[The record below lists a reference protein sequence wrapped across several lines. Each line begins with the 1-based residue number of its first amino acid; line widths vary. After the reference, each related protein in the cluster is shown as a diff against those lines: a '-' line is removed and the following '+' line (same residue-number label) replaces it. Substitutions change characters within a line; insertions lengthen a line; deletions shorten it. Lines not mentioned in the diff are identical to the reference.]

1 MHIHTAF
8 AGDGWLITRYEDAQR
23 MATDPRLSVDTKH
36 ANPTLRARLDEF
48 KFRFVDSF
56 PDHMLIVDPPEH
68 TRLRR
73 LISKQFTPSRVAA
86 LEPYIRETVEELLD
100 AAATDCPIDLVAALA
115 APLPVRVIGRL
126 LGIRTEDADFLQPLV
141 SALIELPTDSEV
153 AARLDRARAGLWDYL
168 CGVIADKRKSPDTAL
183 LSALIAAHDDDD
195 LLSDSEL
202 TAMAAV
208 LFAGGAETTAH
219 TIASGLLLLLR
230 NPEQWNN
237 LVETPRFIPSAVEEM
252 LRFES
257 PVTLGLIR
265 FATVDITIGEVT
277 IPRGDLVF
285 VGLATANHDG
295 QRFEQ
300 PEQFDVTRQENPH
313 LAFGRGVHY
322 CLGAGLARLEL
333 NTVFSVLVDRFP
345 RLQLAVEPAEVRWQS
360 AALRGPSALSVILTP
375 QIPRLTCLQKAYEHS
390 TPSPDRGTMQIGD
403 LPRGPLTHGW

>member
-1 MHIHTAF
+1 MDRQRGKGRTLNEYLDPYPYFGRLRESGRVVQIRTAF
-8 AGDGWLITRYEDAQR
+8 AGDGWLITRYADAQR
-23 MATDPRLSVDTKH
+23 LAGDPRLSVDAKH
-36 ANPTLRARLDEF
+36 AGPELRKRLEQF

-73 LISKQFTPSRVAA
+73 LISKEFTPGRVAA
-86 LEPYIRETVEELLD
+86 LKPYIRRTVDELLD
-100 AAATDCPIDLVAALA
+100 VVPVDRPIDLVATLA
-115 APLPVRVIGRL
+115 APLPVMVIARL
-126 LGIRTEDADFLQPLV
+126 LGIRREDADFLQPLV

-153 AARLDRARAGLWDYL
+153 AARIDKARAELWDYL
-168 CGVIADKRKSPDTAL
+168 SGVVADKRKSPDRAL
-183 LSALIAAHDDDD
+183 LSALITAHDEGD
-195 LLSDSEL
+195 LLSDTEL

-219 TIASGLLLLLR
+219 AIGSGVLLLQR
-230 NPEQWNN
+230 HPEQWRR
-237 LVETPRFIPSAVEEM
+237 LIERPQLIPSAVEEL

-265 FATVDITIGEVT
+265 FAAEDITIGEVT

-300 PEQFDVTRQENPH
+300 PEQFDITRQQNAH

-322 CLGAGLARLEL
+322 CLGAGLARIEL
-333 NTVFSVLVDRFP
+333 TTVFSVLLSRFP
-345 RLQLAVEPAEVRWQS
+345 RLRLAEKPTEVQWRS
-360 AALRGPSALSVILTP
+360 AALRGPSALSVIL
-375 QIPRLTCLQKAYEHS
+375 ES
-390 TPSPDRGTMQIGD
+390 
-403 LPRGPLTHGW
+403 

>member
-1 MHIHTAF
+1 MERQRAMGKSLNEYLDPYPYFGRLRESGRVVQIHTAF
-8 AGDGWLITRYEDAQR
+8 AGDGWLITRYEDAYR
-23 MATDPRLSVDTKH
+23 LANDPRLSVDTKY
-36 ANPTLRARLDEF
+36 ASPALRKRLDEF

-73 LISKQFTPSRVAA
+73 LISKEFTPSRVAA
-86 LEPYIRETVEELLD
+86 LEPYIRQTIEELID
-100 AAATDCPIDLVAALA
+100 AVPADRPIDLVATLA

-126 LGIRTEDADFLQPLV
+126 LGIRQEDSDFLQPYV

-153 AARLDRARAGLWDYL
+153 AARLERARAEIWEYL
-168 CGVIADKRKSPDTAL
+168 SGVIKEKRKSPDGGL
-183 LSALIAAHDDDD
+183 LSALITAHDDDD

-219 TIASGLLLLLR
+219 TITSGLLLLLR
-230 NPEQWNN
+230 YPEQWSRLIEEPE
-237 LVETPRFIPSAVEEM
+237 LVPSAVEEM

-265 FATVDITIGEVT
+265 FAAEDITIGEVT

-285 VGLATANHDG
+285 VGLATSNHDG

-300 PEQFDVTRQENPH
+300 PEQFDVTRRENPH
-313 LAFGRGVHY
+313 LAFGRGVHF

-333 NTVFSVLVDRFP
+333 KTVFSILVSRFP
-345 RLQLAVEPAEVRWQS
+345 RVQLAVRPVDVPWQA
-360 AALRGPSALSVILTP
+360 AALRGPAELSVILEP
-375 QIPRLTCLQKAYEHS
+375 
-390 TPSPDRGTMQIGD
+390 
-403 LPRGPLTHGW
+403 